1 MPVSRPTFQLLRL
14 SLIAVLLGACDRPSA
29 SDTER
34 FQLIQDSH
42 GRTIRLDKVTGE
54 TAILDGNRLVPV
66 ETGKGASGIAKPQVV
81 SPTAAAPATTSVLP
95 TPTSGPAS
103 SQTATPEPALQIATA
118 EPVAAAPALS
128 PALPPPTVD
137 LGSGTAAVPAQPVA
151 GSVLVTSRTV
161 QLFLNAERRGIP
173 LLTLA
178 TGTVVRFLGVERGS
192 YRVEVAARNA
202 RPHVGYVDPRWVVPD
217 SRELNP

>member
-1 MPVSRPTFQLLRL
+1 MPISRPTFQLLRL
-14 SLIAVLLGACDRPSA
+14 SLVTVLLGACDRPPA
-29 SDTER
+29 SDSER

-42 GRTIRLDKVTGE
+42 GRTIRLDKATGE

-66 ETGKGASGIAKPQVV
+66 QTGKGASGIAKPQAA
-81 SPTAAAPATTSVLP
+81 SPTTAAPAATSMLAP
-95 TPTSGPAS
+95 PTSGSPS
-103 SQTATPEPALQIATA
+103 FQTATPEPVLQVATA
-118 EPVAAAPALS
+118 EPVAAVPALS
-128 PALPPPTVD
+128 PALPPTIAD

-151 GSVLVTSRTV
+151 GSALVTSRTV

-217 SRELNP
+217 SRDLTP